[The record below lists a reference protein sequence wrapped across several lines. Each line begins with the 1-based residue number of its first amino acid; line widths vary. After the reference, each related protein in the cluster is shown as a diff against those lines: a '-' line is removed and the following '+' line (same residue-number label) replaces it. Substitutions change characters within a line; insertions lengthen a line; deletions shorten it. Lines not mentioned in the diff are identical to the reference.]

1 MTRFALSF
9 LALVLALSA
18 VPGGAEAADPAPAP
32 SIPVVRPIFFA
43 AGAKSGTV
51 GGHVLRGEHQLY
63 SLAAEAGQL
72 LTVTITAPANNAV
85 FRIYAPGTKIGRG
98 ADGQLEFTG
107 RVLHASSEAL
117 DPARWSGR
125 LPSDGTYVI
134 AIGSSRGNAG
144 YSMDVKIE

>member
-1 MTRFALSF
+1 MMRIALSF
-9 LALVLALSA
+9 LGLVLALSA
-18 VPGGAEAADPAPAP
+18 APSGAEAADPTPAS

-43 AGAKSGTV
+43 AGSKSGTV

-63 SLAAEAGQL
+63 SLTAEAGQL

-85 FRIYAPGTKIGRG
+85 FQIYAPGTKISRGTDGR
-98 ADGQLEFTG
+98 LEFTG
-107 RVLHASSEAL
+107 KALHTSSEAL

-125 LPSDGTYVI
+125 LPSDGTYVV